1 MAGDFQALVFWY
13 IILICYSHDTH
24 TIAPAT
30 APLLLHEP
38 EHYALAENRVSQ

>member
-13 IILICYSHDTH
+13 IILICYPHDTH
-24 TIAPAT
+24 TVAAT
-30 APLLLHEP
+30 AAPLPLYEP

>member
-13 IILICYSHDTH
+13 IILIYYPHDTYAMAL
-24 TIAPAT
+24 TP
-30 APLLLHEP
+30 APLLLYEP